1 MVLVVCGV
9 SGKYVNLMEADA
21 AALWSLLYLIVIGSL
36 LTYSAYVYAVSKL
49 QPTQVSIYAY
59 INPIVAIF
67 LGWLILKEQMSM
79 NVVTGTAIT
88 LGGVYL
94 VNREFKK
101 QQHG

>member
-1 MVLVVCGV
+1 V
-9 SGKYVNLMEADA
+9 
-21 AALWSLLYLIVIGSL
+21 GSL

-59 INPIVAIF
+59 INPIVAVF
-67 LGWLILKEQMSM
+67 LGWLVLQERMSI
-79 NVVTGTAIT
+79 NVVTGTLIT

-101 QQHG
+101 QQAGLPQHNKNKGVEEGPVAVLCKPIKP